1 MSIFDARYDRLSEIK
16 KKRAANSPAQSG
28 EVKAAGVSGT
38 VKASPFDGYAVT
50 SRPGKRNAPTAGA
63 STNHAG
69 LDRAMPRGT
78 ALKLPIDVTYYR
90 SGSDKARGKWIEF
103 KDAGGNILHYQ
114 HLDSYGIFKP
124 GETVPAGSQIAV
136 SGASGIGTGAHLHE
150 EYWSPDGQNITESY
164 WGGLSK
170 GTASGA
176 LPTEYKKAG
185 GNVFNVGTNALAREG
200 KSALAGSYEGLSRFE
215 KVQMLKKGQDEPS
228 GRGIHLRQ
236 KKGRLQCRG
245 HY

>member
-69 LDRAMPRGT
+69 LDCAMPRGT

-150 EYWSPDGQNITESY
+150 EYWSPDG
-164 WGGLSK
+164 
-170 GTASGA
+170 
-176 LPTEYKKAG
+176 
-185 GNVFNVGTNALAREG
+185 
-200 KSALAGSYEGLSRFE
+200 
-215 KVQMLKKGQDEPS
+215 
-228 GRGIHLRQ
+228 
-236 KKGRLQCRG
+236 
-245 HY
+245 